1 MPPGEGAY
9 NNMFHCK
16 AKVSLFTDCK
26 FRQPYS
32 KGALYHSQLFLAS
45 FPFLRREPGN
55 ELSFFKLKSSI
66 NLWAFLNSKQSILL
80 NYEYVCM

>member
-1 MPPGEGAY
+1 
-9 NNMFHCK
+9 MFHCN

-32 KGALYHSQLFLAS
+32 KGVLYHSQFFLAS

-55 ELSFFKLKSSI
+55 EVKLFQVKI
-66 NLWAFLNSKQSILL
+66 QHQLWPVLNSKQSILL
-80 NYEYVCM
+80 NYEYACNSKNEVSLD

>member
-1 MPPGEGAY
+1 
-9 NNMFHCK
+9 MFHCK
-16 AKVSLFTDCK
+16 AKVSLLLIVNLGSVVPKVRCTIPSFS
-26 FRQPYS
+26 YI
-32 KGALYHSQLFLAS
+32 AS

-80 NYEYVCM
+80 NYEYACNSKNEVSLD